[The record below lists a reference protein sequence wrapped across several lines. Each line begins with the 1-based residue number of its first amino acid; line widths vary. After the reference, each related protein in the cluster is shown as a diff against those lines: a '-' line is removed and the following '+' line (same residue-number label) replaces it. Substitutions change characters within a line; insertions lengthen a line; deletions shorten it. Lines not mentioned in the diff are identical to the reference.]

1 MEIKQLQAFR
11 QHSSLLSQFII
22 RLSKFYEGFDP
33 RIDDELQTLRGHLAG
48 TPNFTLASASI
59 KKLDKLLQNSE
70 TTLKKYTKE
79 SLSELEDAVKAL
91 QMELN
96 DKPALRKQATDL
108 LIAVHQPVDN
118 LFALQSLLAKALR
131 LYRQSLDHLR
141 GNRATTPVPQSP
153 EKSEDSKQSDKLY
166 QSIYQELNQLIS
178 NYAQKK
184 PDDPQLRDIRE
195 RLEQGMSED
204 VLLHS
209 CVIIIRMIV
218 QDAMSDAGLTGKVIQ
233 SLHNSLGEIQHGVT
247 DTIEQSRQQFDSR
260 QASNAE
266 LRKQLDSMEDAVTQ
280 SETLEALRQQAQNY
294 MQDLSATLTER
305 EEAEQAGQQSLL
317 DLLGSMQ
324 NQLGSLQRQTNSY
337 KKKLAEQI
345 VSSQTDPLTRL
356 PNRQAF
362 NDKIGQ
368 SVKAYQQGTSLALAV
383 VDIDHFKS
391 VNDRFGHATGD
402 KTLQVVAR
410 HLRQHLADTHFVARW
425 GGEEFVLLLHGL
437 DNEGV
442 AGALEQLRSKLA
454 SLPFKFK
461 QERVTITA
469 SFGATHYKD
478 NDSPDD
484 AFNRADAM
492 LYKAK
497 RQGRNC
503 VVLDQDT

>member
-1 MEIKQLQAFR
+1 METKQLQAFR

-22 RLSKFYEGFDP
+22 RLTNFYEGFDP
-33 RIDDELQTLRGHLAG
+33 RIDAELHILRGHLAG
-48 TPNFTLASASI
+48 TPNFTLASSSI
-59 KKLDKLLQNSE
+59 KKLNNLLQNSDV
-70 TTLKKYTKE
+70 TLKKYTKE
-79 SLSELEDAVKAL
+79 TLSKLEDAVKSL

-96 DKPALRKQATDL
+96 DKPALRKQATEQL
-108 LIAVHQPVDN
+108 MVINQPVEN
-118 LFALQSLLAKALR
+118 LLALQSLLAKALH
-131 LYRQSLDHLR
+131 LYRQSITHLR
-141 GNRATTPVPQSP
+141 GNRDAVSVPASSG
-153 EKSEDSKQSDKLY
+153 ENKKSEKLY

-184 PDDPQLRDIRE
+184 PDDPQLRDIRD
-195 RLEQGMSED
+195 RLEGGVNED
-204 VLLHS
+204 ALLHS

-218 QDAMSDAGLTGKVIQ
+218 QDAMSDASLTGKVIQ
-233 SLHNSLGEIQHGVT
+233 SLHNSLGQIQHGVT

-260 QASNAE
+260 LAANAE

-280 SETLEALRQQAQNY
+280 SETLEALRRQAQHY
-294 MQDLSATLTER
+294 MQDLSTTLTER
-305 EEAEQAGQQSLL
+305 EEADQAGQQALL

-324 NQLGSLQRQTNSY
+324 NQLTSLQRQTNSY

-356 PNRQAF
+356 PNRQAY
-362 NDKIGQ
+362 NDKVGQ
-368 SVKAYQQGTSLALAV
+368 SVQAFKQGTALAIAV

-391 VNDRFGHATGD
+391 INDRFGHATGD

-410 HLRQHLADTHFVARW
+410 HLRQYLADNHFVARW

-437 DNEGV
+437 NDQGV
-442 AGALEQLRSKLA
+442 FDELETIRTRLA

-469 SFGATHYKD
+469 SFGVTHYKE
-478 NDSPDD
+478 NDSPDA

-492 LYKAK
+492 LYEAK
-497 RQGRNC
+497 RQGRNR
-503 VVLDQDT
+503 VVQDQDS